1 MSRKCSEI
9 FMAGDILYI
18 DTVTSDNKIRVA
30 RIVTKNGKICRF
42 TYRLRDDFKIEVIYD
57 EYVQ

>member
-1 MSRKCSEI
+1 MARKCSEI
-9 FMAGDILYI
+9 FMSGDILYI
-18 DTVTSDNKIRVA
+18 DTVTSDNKTRAA

-57 EYVQ
+57 EYIQ